1 MKGGIT
7 IAARLGA
14 AALCVLGLGALTG
27 SAGAKPPSSPPG
39 IPAAFSWFVPTAA
52 PPTWR
57 SFTAVQGTVVVT
69 DPPKLKPLGGT
80 GGSLSFAARGKK
92 GAYYAFLNVT
102 PQAGAENIATW
113 AAFRLA
119 ELRRSAVSIRQEAAA
134 TNLPFSGGTGAC
146 VIDDYTTKVGANPF
160 HEIACFVEGPHT
172 GSVIVVATP
181 PKSWPSYAVPLERV
195 ISDYRVQ

>member
-1 MKGGIT
+1 MWSSI
-7 IAARLGA
+7 R
-14 AALCVLGLGALTG
+14 
-27 SAGAKPPSSPPG
+27 PSS
-39 IPAAFSWFVPTAA
+39 S
-52 PPTWR
+52 R
-57 SFTAVQGTVVVT
+57 SAER
-69 DPPKLKPLGGT
+69 

-146 VIDDYTTKVGANPF
+146 VIDDYTTRWARTRSTRSP
-160 HEIACFVEGPHT
+160 ASCEGPHT